1 MTCGRQVTRAH
12 AVEPPLQP
20 FHGDVPTGVLPPVS
34 YGQEQMLALHELDPA
49 SPAYNMGLWWSVVGH
64 VDVDI
69 LRRSMQVV
77 VARHEALRT
86 HYAMPAMQAASQG
99 APGAVQVVVP
109 PDDFVLPFEVVDAGD
124 GDQGLWAS
132 LHKEASTP
140 FNPYTGPL
148 VRCLL
153 VKRGD
158 RSSALMVN
166 MHHSQ
171 GSSTSKMDVSLVLT
185 GDPGSADQLLLL
197 EYRTDLWCEAS
208 MQRLGQQL
216 VCLASSAVASPE
228 TPVGRL
234 PMMTEA
240 ERRRVVEEWNATDTA
255 FACAGKCLHELFD
268 EQASR
273 TPDHVAVETETE
285 QVSYCELQQRADALA
300 CIIQDTGVVVG
311 GRVGLC
317 LKGCVEMVVGML
329 AILKAGCAYVPLD
342 PDYPAERVQ
351 GMLEDANVSIL
362 LTSPHQRPPW
372 GADTSDHLKQ
382 LEVPLTP
389 AYAPYFPTQ
398 KPVIHR
404 QVFPMDLAYVLF
416 TSGTTGRPKG
426 VMVEHRNACN
436 LVACLIDRWQLDGS
450 SRVLQLA
457 NPSFD
462 ASVAEVFGTLAAG
475 GTLVVHPLGSDPQDS
490 LRRVTCAFVVP
501 SVLSMFN
508 PAHFPGLSTLCIGG
522 EMVPL
527 HMATSWAA
535 GRRCLNGYGPTE
547 SCVFAT
553 MGQMTAEDQPV
564 SIGGPL
570 PNVRVY
576 VLDAYL
582 QPTPIGVPGE
592 LYIGGA
598 GVARGYA
605 NRHDLTKERFLDNP
619 FAAGRLYRTGDLARW
634 LPDGRLQCLGRLD
647 RQVKLSGVRIE
658 LGEVESVLEACPGVA
673 KAVAVL
679 QDVGCSTANPGL
691 SGKHLVADVCPASVQ
706 VDALM
711 EAARRTLPSYMVPSA
726 VEALERFPETVSG
739 KVDARAL
746 PPVDLSTSGGRD
758 YVAPRSMYEARVQ
771 AVCQDVLGVASL
783 SVLTSFHEYG
793 GNSLTAMA
801 LVHQMRER
809 LAECPGAGEGLRVTT
824 VLSNPSVAELAAA
837 MTCGRQVT
845 RAHAVE
851 PPLQPFHGDVP
862 TGVLPPVSYGQEQML
877 ALHELDPAS
886 PAYNMGLW
894 WSVVGH
900 VDVDILRRSMQVV
913 VARHEALRTHYA
925 MPAMQAASQGA
936 PGAVQ
941 VVVPPDDFVLPFEVV
956 DAGDGDQG
964 LWASLHKEASTP
976 FNPYT
981 GPLVRC
987 LLVKRG
993 DRSSALMVNMHHS
1006 VSDGLSGVLL
1016 IRELCHS
1023 YSSIMKGGELCLPPL
1038 PVQYSDY
1045 AVWQRRWLEE
1055 TGEMATQLAYWK
1067 GQLAGAPQLLEL
1079 PTDKPRA
1086 KVQSFAGGSVHVRL
1100 DEGLVQRLRAVGA
1113 QHGATFLMVLT
1124 ALWAALLGRCSR
1136 QDKVVVGMPWN
1147 GRNKSEV
1154 QHLIGY
1160 FINPLALCVDVD
1172 SALPFSRMVQHV
1184 RDVVLTAMEHAD
1196 APFQKVVEAVGSN
1209 GVVGHNPIFQ
1219 SMVVPSDFADGN
1231 PLPLGPDCLLHPQFV
1246 QQGSSTSKMDVSL
1259 VLTGDPGSADQLL
1272 LLEYRTDLWCEAS
1285 MQRLGQQL
1293 VCLASSA
1300 VASPETPV
1308 GRLPMMTEAERRRV
1322 VEEWN
1327 ATDTAF
1333 ACAGKCL
1340 HELFDEQ
1347 ASRTPDHVAV
1357 ETETEQVSYCELQ
1370 QRADALACII
1380 QDTGVVVGGRVGLCL
1395 KGCVEMVVGMLAIL
1409 KAGCAYVPLDPDYP
1423 AERVQGMLEDANVSI
1438 LLTSPHQR
1446 PPWGADTSNHLKQ
1459 LEVPLTPAYAP
1470 YFPTQ
1475 KPVIHRQVFPMDL
1488 AYVLFTSGTTG
1499 RPKGVM
1505 VEHRNACNLVACLID
1520 RWQLDGSSRVL
1531 QLANPSFDASVAE
1544 VFGTLAAGGTLVV
1557 HPLGSDPQDSLRRVT
1572 CAFVVPSVLSMFN
1585 PAHFPGLSTL
1595 CIGGE
1600 MMTAE
1605 DQSVSIGGPLPNV
1618 RVYVLDAYLQPTPI
1632 GVPGELYIG
1641 GAGVARGYANRHDLT
1656 KERFLD
1662 NPFAAGRLYRT
1673 GDLARWLPDGRLQ
1686 CLGRLDRQVKLS
1698 GVRIELGEVD
1708 ALMEAARRKLP
1719 SYMVPSAV
1727 VALERFPVTISG
1739 KVDARALPPV
1749 DLSTSGGRDYV
1760 APRSVYEARVQ
1771 AVCQD
1776 VLGVASLSV
1785 LASFHELAS
1794 TR

>member
-1 MTCGRQVTRAH
+1 MKGGELCL
-12 AVEPPLQP
+12 PPLPVQYSDYAVWQRRWLEETGEMATQLAYWKGQLAGAP
-20 FHGDVPTGVLPPVS
+20 QLLELPTDKPRAKVQSFAGGSVHVRLDEGLVQRLRAVGAQHGATFLMVLTALWAALLGRCSRQDKVVVGMPWNGRNKSEVQHLIGYFINP
-34 YGQEQMLALHELDPA
+34 LALC
-49 SPAYNMGLWWSVVGH
+49 
-64 VDVDI
+64 VDVD
-69 LRRSMQVV
+69 S
-77 VARHEALRT
+77 A
-86 HYAMPAMQAASQG
+86 
-99 APGAVQVVVP
+99 
-109 PDDFVLPFEVVDAGD
+109 LPFSRMV
-124 GDQGLWAS
+124 Q
-132 LHKEASTP
+132 H
-140 FNPYTGPL
+140 
-148 VRCLL
+148 VR
-153 VKRGD
+153 
-158 RSSALMVN
+158 
-166 MHHSQ
+166 
-171 GSSTSKMDVSLVLT
+171 DVVLT
-185 GDPGSADQLLLL
+185 AMEHADAPFQKLLLL

-553 MGQMTAEDQPV
+553 MGQMTAEDQSV

-673 KAVAVL
+673 KAVALL
-679 QDVGCSTANPGL
+679 QDVGCNSDGL
-691 SGKHLVADVCPASVQ
+691 VSSSKRLVAYTVPASVQ
-706 VDALM
+706 VDVLM

-726 VEALERFPETVSG
+726 VVALERLPVTISG

-746 PPVDLSTSGGRD
+746 PPVDLSTSAGRD
-758 YVAPRSMYEARVQ
+758 YVAPRSVYEARVQ

-793 GNSLTAMA
+793 INSLTAMA

-837 MTCGRQVT
+837 MT
-845 RAHAVE
+845 
-851 PPLQPFHGDVP
+851 L
-862 TGVLPPVSYGQEQML
+862 
-877 ALHELDPAS
+877 
-886 PAYNMGLW
+886 
-894 WSVVGH
+894 
-900 VDVDILRRSMQVV
+900 
-913 VARHEALRTHYA
+913 
-925 MPAMQAASQGA
+925 
-936 PGAVQ
+936 
-941 VVVPPDDFVLPFEVV
+941 
-956 DAGDGDQG
+956 
-964 LWASLHKEASTP
+964 
-976 FNPYT
+976 
-981 GPLVRC
+981 
-987 LLVKRG
+987 
-993 DRSSALMVNMHHS
+993 
-1006 VSDGLSGVLL
+1006 
-1016 IRELCHS
+1016 
-1023 YSSIMKGGELCLPPL
+1023 
-1038 PVQYSDY
+1038 
-1045 AVWQRRWLEE
+1045 
-1055 TGEMATQLAYWK
+1055 
-1067 GQLAGAPQLLEL
+1067 
-1079 PTDKPRA
+1079 
-1086 KVQSFAGGSVHVRL
+1086 
-1100 DEGLVQRLRAVGA
+1100 
-1113 QHGATFLMVLT
+1113 
-1124 ALWAALLGRCSR
+1124 
-1136 QDKVVVGMPWN
+1136 
-1147 GRNKSEV
+1147 
-1154 QHLIGY
+1154 
-1160 FINPLALCVDVD
+1160 
-1172 SALPFSRMVQHV
+1172 
-1184 RDVVLTAMEHAD
+1184 
-1196 APFQKVVEAVGSN
+1196 
-1209 GVVGHNPIFQ
+1209 
-1219 SMVVPSDFADGN
+1219 
-1231 PLPLGPDCLLHPQFV
+1231 
-1246 QQGSSTSKMDVSL
+1246 
-1259 VLTGDPGSADQLL
+1259 
-1272 LLEYRTDLWCEAS
+1272 
-1285 MQRLGQQL
+1285 
-1293 VCLASSA
+1293 
-1300 VASPETPV
+1300 
-1308 GRLPMMTEAERRRV
+1308 
-1322 VEEWN
+1322 
-1327 ATDTAF
+1327 
-1333 ACAGKCL
+1333 
-1340 HELFDEQ
+1340 
-1347 ASRTPDHVAV
+1347 
-1357 ETETEQVSYCELQ
+1357 
-1370 QRADALACII
+1370 
-1380 QDTGVVVGGRVGLCL
+1380 GGR
-1395 KGCVEMVVGMLAIL
+1395 
-1409 KAGCAYVPLDPDYP
+1409 
-1423 AERVQGMLEDANVSI
+1423 
-1438 LLTSPHQR
+1438 
-1446 PPWGADTSNHLKQ
+1446 
-1459 LEVPLTPAYAP
+1459 
-1470 YFPTQ
+1470 
-1475 KPVIHRQVFPMDL
+1475 
-1488 AYVLFTSGTTG
+1488 
-1499 RPKGVM
+1499 
-1505 VEHRNACNLVACLID
+1505 
-1520 RWQLDGSSRVL
+1520 
-1531 QLANPSFDASVAE
+1531 
-1544 VFGTLAAGGTLVV
+1544 
-1557 HPLGSDPQDSLRRVT
+1557 
-1572 CAFVVPSVLSMFN
+1572 
-1585 PAHFPGLSTL
+1585 
-1595 CIGGE
+1595 
-1600 MMTAE
+1600 
-1605 DQSVSIGGPLPNV
+1605 
-1618 RVYVLDAYLQPTPI
+1618 
-1632 GVPGELYIG
+1632 
-1641 GAGVARGYANRHDLT
+1641 
-1656 KERFLD
+1656 
-1662 NPFAAGRLYRT
+1662 
-1673 GDLARWLPDGRLQ
+1673 
-1686 CLGRLDRQVKLS
+1686 
-1698 GVRIELGEVD
+1698 
-1708 ALMEAARRKLP
+1708 
-1719 SYMVPSAV
+1719 
-1727 VALERFPVTISG
+1727 
-1739 KVDARALPPV
+1739 
-1749 DLSTSGGRDYV
+1749 
-1760 APRSVYEARVQ
+1760 
-1771 AVCQD
+1771 
-1776 VLGVASLSV
+1776 
-1785 LASFHELAS
+1785 
-1794 TR
+1794 